1 MGKVGIILLG
11 ASLLL
16 CFDSYAQELKDEIR
30 IPDKWE
36 LILETE
42 TSDDLKVLQTMQ
54 SFRDN
59 DRRKLL
65 EVNRVL
71 CLCKEVWRSYIE
83 ENELLETALY
93 LPLAFSFKST
103 SRNCHEAEKYF
114 VEMGKFS
121 GKSSEYI
128 SYLKSMWGSEAG
140 FNDMLYDY
148 RIIIRLLENLDLPQD
163 CKDSLRTHKVKD
175 GETLYRLSVT
185 YGVSIEKIQSANSL
199 GSSTSIKSG
208 SILVIP

>member
-1 MGKVGIILLG
+1 MG

-16 CFDSYAQELKDEIR
+16 CFDSYAQDLKDEIR

-42 TSDDLKVLQTMQ
+42 TSDELKVLQTMQ

-65 EVNRVL
+65 EVNRDL
-71 CLCKEVWRSYIE
+71 CLCKKVWRSYLE

-93 LPLAFSFKST
+93 LPLAFNFKST
-103 SRNCHEAEKYF
+103 SSNCSEAEKYF
-114 VEMGKFS
+114 IEMGGFS

-128 SYLKSMWGSEAG
+128 SHLKSMWGSDTG

-148 RIIIRLLENLDLPQD
+148 RIIIRLLENLELPQD
-163 CKDSLRTHKVKD
+163 CNETLRTHKVKD

-185 YGVSIEKIQSANSL
+185 YGVSIEMIQSANSL

>member
-1 MGKVGIILLG
+1 MG

-16 CFDSYAQELKDEIR
+16 CFDSYAQDLKDEIR

-42 TSDDLKVLQTMQ
+42 TSDELKVLQTMQ

-65 EVNRVL
+65 EVNRDL
-71 CLCKEVWRSYIE
+71 CLCKKVWRSYLE

-93 LPLAFSFKST
+93 LPLAFNFKST
-103 SRNCHEAEKYF
+103 SSNCSEAEKYF
-114 VEMGKFS
+114 IEMGGFS

-128 SYLKSMWGSEAG
+128 SHLKSMWGSDTG

-148 RIIIRLLENLDLPQD
+148 RITIRLLENLELPQD
-163 CKDSLRTHKVKD
+163 CNETLRTHKVKD

-185 YGVSIEKIQSANSL
+185 YGVSIEMIQSANSL

>member
-1 MGKVGIILLG
+1 LGKVSLIFLG
-11 ASLLL
+11 ASILL
-16 CFDSYAQELKDEIR
+16 CFNSFSQELKDEIR

-42 TSDDLKVLQTMQ
+42 TSDELKVLQTMQ

-59 DRRKLL
+59 NSRKLFG
-65 EVNRVL
+65 VNRDF
-71 CLCKEVWRSYIE
+71 CLCKEVWRSYLE
-83 ENELLETALY
+83 ENELLETAIY

-103 SRNCHEAEKYF
+103 STNCSEAEKYF
-114 VEMGKFS
+114 IEMGGFS

-128 SYLKSMWGSEAG
+128 SHLKSMWGSDVG

-148 RIIIRLLENLDLPQD
+148 RIIIRLLENLNLPQD
-163 CKDSLRTHKVKD
+163 CKKTFRTHKVKD

-185 YGVSIEKIQSANSL
+185 YGVSIEKIQNANSL

>member
-71 CLCKEVWRSYIE
+71 CLCKEVWRSYLE

-140 FNDMLYDY
+140 FNNMLYDY